1 MSHKKTSNTH
11 SAFSIAINS
20 NASQHKNRMITTL
33 LISILLSACGGNSSV
48 LDPTAPQLAI
58 AQVSQSI
65 SHNTGDIGDT
75 IVPPQAIA
83 ASQSMAARATAVTSL
98 NPDDYITIESGMLP
112 VVISAPHGGETVIP
126 GVAIRTSGTTVM
138 DWNTYPIAIAIQS
151 KLYAKT
157 GKRAYLVAA
166 KASRKYVDFNRSAD
180 LAYESN
186 LVQPIYDRYYGA
198 LNSAVTAAKLQ
209 APAAALLIDV
219 HGQSSKSSVTYRG
232 TRDGQTA
239 NNTIFY
245 TAPNGLITT
254 MNALGLSVNPTSAG
268 ARDNVNFNG
277 GNIVWVFGKNNIAGI
292 NSVQFEFGYNF
303 RDTDAHVDST
313 ASKMCDAI
321 ITHLR
326 STGAL

>member
-1 MSHKKTSNTH
+1 MNLKSTNNSLNT
-11 SAFSIAINS
+11 FLFAIKS
-20 NASQHKNRMITTL
+20 NAHQRKNKMFSTVF
-33 LISILLSACGGNSSV
+33 ISILLSACGGNSSV
-48 LDPTAPQLAI
+48 PEPKTVPLSV
-58 AQVSQSI
+58 AQESQNI
-65 SHNTGDIGDT
+65 IHNTGDIGDP
-75 IVPPQAIA
+75 VALPQAIA
-83 ASQSMAARATAVTSL
+83 APRTAALTSL

-112 VVISAPHGGETVIP
+112 VVISAPHGGEMVIP
-126 GVAIRTSGTTVM
+126 GVAIRSSGTTVM

-180 LAYESN
+180 LAYESS
-186 LVQPIYDRYYGA
+186 LVKPIYDRYYGA

-277 GNIVWVFGKNNIAGI
+277 GNIVWVFGKNNNAGI

-313 ASKMCDAI
+313 ASKVCDAI
-321 ITHLR
+321 IAHLR